1 MIKQEDVAVELKSKV
16 YDKVNS
22 CIQCGYCLP
31 ACPTYK
37 SMETESASPRGRIN
51 LVKMAA
57 EGKIDISEDL
67 KKPIDLCLGCRACE
81 VACPVDVPYGSI
93 LEDAKE
99 MIKKKE
105 DESKKTP
112 YMKDWLLNSFFTNSK
127 FLRLSSNLFY
137 LYQETGLQ
145 KITRKANLPEK
156 VLGNIGKM
164 EKALPNMPSN
174 KYRIKKGQLYKA
186 KTPDTKLTVALFLG
200 CINDSLLYKINYYS
214 LELLRLA
221 GCDVY
226 VPKNQGCCGALHAHQ
241 GYMDTAKQL
250 ASDNLNAFKE
260 HDVEYI
266 VTNAGGCGAILKEYN
281 HFLEGKTSSGSKSE
295 VEDFTSKVKDI
306 SEILYELN
314 TLIYLKDVDKVVT
327 YQPSCH
333 LKNVQKVDKIP
344 EKLIKGIPGVTY
356 VELPDK
362 DSCCASGGVYNVVNY
377 EESMKMLSD
386 KFQGVNYIRPDLI
399 VTSNPGCL
407 LQMSHGV
414 NEFSDS
420 KQIQSVHLVELLAK
434 TCNIEV

>member
-1 MIKQEDVAVELKSKV
+1 MTKQENAAAELKSKV

-57 EGKIDISEDL
+57 EGKIDITEDL

-81 VACPVDVPYGSI
+81 IACPVNVPYGSI

-105 DESKKTP
+105 DESKKKP
-112 YMKDWLLNSFFTNSK
+112 YMKDWLMNSFFTNSK
-127 FLRLSSNLFY
+127 MLQVSSNLLY

-145 KITRKANLPEK
+145 KISRKTKLPEK
-156 VLGNIGKM
+156 ILGNIGKM
-164 EKALPNMPSN
+164 EKTLPTMPSP
-174 KYRIKKGQLYKA
+174 KYRIKKGQMYKA
-186 KTPDTKLTVALFLG
+186 KNPETKMTVALFLG
-200 CINDSLLYKINYYS
+200 CINDSLLYKVNYYT

-226 VPKNQGCCGALHAHQ
+226 IPKNQGCCGALHAHQ

-250 ASDNLNAFKE
+250 ASDNLNAFEE
-260 HDVEYI
+260 HDVQYI

-281 HFLEGKTSSGSKSE
+281 HFLKDGTGSNSKSKVDE
-295 VEDFTSKVKDI
+295 FTSKIKDI
-306 SEILYELN
+306 SEVLYELD
-314 TLIYLKDVDKVVT
+314 TLKFEKNINKVVT

-333 LKNVQKVDKIP
+333 LKNVQKVDAIP
-344 EKLIKGIPGVTY
+344 EKLIKSISGITY

-362 DSCCASGGVYNVVNY
+362 DSCCASGGVYNVINY
-377 EESMKMLSD
+377 DESMKILSG
-386 KFQGVNYIRPDLI
+386 KFQGVNHIQPDLI

-414 NEFSDS
+414 NEFSHD
-420 KQIQSVHLVELLAK
+420 KQAKSIHLVELLAEA
-434 TCNIEV
+434 CRIEI